1 MKETFER
8 CRRKAQTDFPTSARG
23 WITINCAGLTE
34 QEKLSSRPRLRVAWS
49 SMWWLLLFALAF
61 RCTKQVDRNHVGPS
75 EHWWSTRNL
84 QRVISMSVKSQIN
97 FKMSK
102 LSWLI
107 MVRKWSRTPS
117 PRARQPKPSPWLGR
131 IDVKRFRNI
140 SKLASLGLDS
150 RITKLVGV
158 FASRSRSSNVER
170 GVGNVARLAT
180 GPGSV
185 EVQLSHQKDLVG
197 HDITFVGTSEWISSG
212 AVPQVVTSV
221 LAAGLVSSPG
231 CGVIDTGCGRTLIG
245 AQTLH
250 SLNQML
256 KSRGRRPADEYEAL
270 NRFRFGNGQE
280 EVSNRAARIPVAI
293 CGQTGVIDAA
303 IISGQAPL
311 LLGRPTLEKLDIRL
325 DFQSS
330 TMCAPSTTQDGDG
343 HESIWTVASQ
353 HHGLCLSAED
363 RVITNGNPRTGVPGS
378 FREM

>member
-1 MKETFER
+1 
-8 CRRKAQTDFPTSARG
+8 
-23 WITINCAGLTE
+23 
-34 QEKLSSRPRLRVAWS
+34 
-49 SMWWLLLFALAF
+49 
-61 RCTKQVDRNHVGPS
+61 
-75 EHWWSTRNL
+75 
-84 QRVISMSVKSQIN
+84 
-97 FKMSK
+97 
-102 LSWLI
+102 
-107 MVRKWSRTPS
+107 
-117 PRARQPKPSPWLGR
+117 
-131 IDVKRFRNI
+131 
-140 SKLASLGLDS
+140 
-150 RITKLVGV
+150 
-158 FASRSRSSNVER
+158 
-170 GVGNVARLAT
+170 
-180 GPGSV
+180 
-185 EVQLSHQKDLVG
+185 VG